1 MVHSHLFADEKALF
15 PGNGREKTFISSS
28 ASNISIVDTGQLTL
42 DSEKGDRSGQVPLFH
57 HLPALLTLIRAN
69 SLRIRRLQFRWQ
81 FCSSLS
87 NLL

>member
-42 DSEKGDRSGQVPLFH
+42 DSEKGDRSTGPFFPPSPRFVDCHQG
-57 HLPALLTLIRAN
+57 
-69 SLRIRRLQFRWQ
+69 
-81 FCSSLS
+81 
-87 NLL
+87 